1 MDRDTKIIQFA
12 PSQRV
17 STEGASSQRVITF
30 GDPSEPEKD
39 TKIIISYRTINTPI
53 QKEQKTRK
61 VVEKWTFESESLSP
75 SNQFASLEKILK
87 TGFDEDTY
95 CKEIHRQ
102 INYKIH
108 SYRSQD
114 IKKSLYDEAKFVDHN
129 YVMELLREKQLLCFY
144 CRETVQ
150 LMYETVRDGKQ
161 WTLDRIDNSM
171 GHNRGNVEIA
181 CLTCNLR
188 RRTMYHERYV
198 FTKQLKIVKK

>member
-17 STEGASSQRVITF
+17 STEGAPSQQMIKKSE
-30 GDPSEPEKD
+30 SEPEKD
-39 TKIIISYRTINTPI
+39 TKMIISYRTINTPI